1 MMKSLLKIML
11 AGVLVALLTV
21 SVGAAMF
28 TDVDSYSTFEAGG
41 DPVFNM
47 DDEADIKDYWTG
59 EWNGPN
65 DNGDEITVEIA
76 DGKGYA
82 GTKAIAVS
90 SSGTANVGLY
100 LYANAGNGIAKSY
113 PGAQYLRVW
122 MDLSEVGFRKANFG
136 VVNSLACLFTTD
148 EVDAAW
154 DCPFW
159 FSADGVN
166 WTEMAHGGDGCF
178 GDAQDS
184 DTFGLAGFFAFPVKD
199 FTIRSSANWEAYD
212 ELTPCDP
219 EDVWGVYLFWD
230 YSDNRVPGSPFY
242 IDNIEFVE
250 DYKVFDYDVVA
261 TESTAEKVTYDLPEI
276 TTDAKALLDT
286 ADVYLS
292 FDDGISDAKGHS
304 VAPVGEVAT
313 VDGIS
318 GKAVKMD
325 SDTGYIT

>member
-122 MDLSEVGFRKANFG
+122 MDLSEVGFRKANYG

-154 DCPFW
+154 
-159 FSADGVN
+159 
-166 WTEMAHGGDGCF
+166 
-178 GDAQDS
+178 
-184 DTFGLAGFFAFPVKD
+184 AG
-199 FTIRSSANWEAYD
+199 
-212 ELTPCDP
+212 
-219 EDVWGVYLFWD
+219 
-230 YSDNRVPGSPFY
+230 
-242 IDNIEFVE
+242 
-250 DYKVFDYDVVA
+250 
-261 TESTAEKVTYDLPEI
+261 
-276 TTDAKALLDT
+276 
-286 ADVYLS
+286 
-292 FDDGISDAKGHS
+292 H
-304 VAPVGEVAT
+304 
-313 VDGIS
+313 
-318 GKAVKMD
+318 
-325 SDTGYIT
+325 